1 MKLTII
7 QPTDVPEPL
16 RQRFGPYNAMFHRM
30 FEPAGF
36 EFETI
41 KLADGQPLPD
51 PASLESVLITGS
63 SAGVYDTHYAWME
76 PLRQFIRGAYASKT
90 PMLGICFGH
99 QIVADALGGDV
110 RKSEKGWG
118 LGRHVYAVKSRPAHV
133 GGQLPEFAIAC
144 SHQDQVIAP
153 PPDAEVFLASDFTPN
168 AGLVYRNG
176 AAMSLQ
182 SHPEFEDDYTV
193 ALAEMRRG
201 KAPDVLIDTAIASV
215 GRRSDSA
222 EMAGYLG
229 AFLKQ
234 A

>member
-30 FEPAGF
+30 FEPSGF
-36 EFETI
+36 EFETVR
-41 KLADGQPLPD
+41 LADGAPLPD
-51 PASLESVLITGS
+51 PATLEAVLITGS

-76 PLRQFIRGAYASKT
+76 PLRQFIRGAYANKT

-118 LGRHVYAVKSRPAHV
+118 LGRHVYAVKSRPAHI
-133 GGQLPEFAIAC
+133 GGKLPEFAIAC

-153 PPDAEVFLASDFTPN
+153 PPEAEVFLSSDFTPN

-176 AAMSLQ
+176 ATMSLQ
-182 SHPEFEDDYTV
+182 SHPEFQDDYTI

-201 KAPDVLIDTAIASV
+201 KAPDALIDDAVKSV
-215 GRRSDSA
+215 SRKSDSA